1 MSDRHVVPAEDGWH
15 VEKDHAQRASAK
27 TPTQAEAIARA
38 VEIVANDGGGQ
49 VIVHGNDGQVREN
62 RTVAAGDPQTTRTA
76 AGVATDAAV
85 EGAQATGRAA
95 RDELA
100 ATGEALAGKADAA
113 ATKAADRTRAD
124 GLVAVDRGTGR
135 RIHRRDR
142 RRPDRRPGRA
152 HRPAGA

>member
-62 RTVAAGDPQTTRTA
+62 RTVAAGDPRTTRTA

-85 EGAQATGRAA
+85 EGAQVTGRAA

-100 ATGEALAGKADAA
+100 ALAEEVADEADAA
-113 ATKAADRTRAD
+113 ARTSA
-124 GLVAVDRGTGR
+124 GR
-135 RIHRRDR
+135 
-142 RRPDRRPGRA
+142 
-152 HRPAGA
+152 